1 MRVKL
6 KQLKGSAASK
16 FVTTDTN
23 NDVQSTHDFN
33 ASALPFSFNDS
44 NLTIDNVA
52 DAINL
57 IWSTLSS
64 ASPTAD
70 EVITQDLEAD
80 DNGNITTI
88 LELTPDDMSDMI
100 LVVNDVSYDTFGDD
114 PAFTISGTTVIW
126 NATSTETQFSVD
138 STDSIVA
145 QYTVKGDA
153 LVVTPFIEADYIND
167 NYFQRGDTSVKYTE
181 IASLTANTAEEI
193 IHNLGSEDIVVSVW
207 DKSTNMMISASVE
220 IISENRIDITT
231 TQNYSSVKV
240 VVIK

>member
-100 LVVNDVSYDTFGDD
+100 LVVNGVSYDTFGDD

-153 LVVTPFIEADYIND
+153 LVVTPFIEAD
-167 NYFQRGDTSVKYTE
+167 
-181 IASLTANTAEEI
+181 
-193 IHNLGSEDIVVSVW
+193 
-207 DKSTNMMISASVE
+207 
-220 IISENRIDITT
+220 
-231 TQNYSSVKV
+231 
-240 VVIK
+240 

>member
-1 MRVKL
+1 M
-6 KQLKGSAASK
+6 STIS
-16 FVTTDTN
+16 
-23 NDVQSTHDFN
+23 DV
-33 ASALPFSFNDS
+33 
-44 NLTIDNVA
+44 
-52 DAINL
+52 
-57 IWSTLSS
+57 
-64 ASPTAD
+64 
-70 EVITQDLEAD
+70 
-80 DNGNITTI
+80 
-88 LELTPDDMSDMI
+88 I
-100 LVVNDVSYDTFGDD
+100 LVVNGVSYDSFGDD

-207 DKSTNMMISASVE
+207 DKSTNTLISATVE
-220 IISENRIDITT
+220 IISENRIDVTT